1 METPKTSSDEIDLM
15 ELFLKLVRMIKKNFT
30 MIVSFFVVGTLLGS
44 VYGMFGTKVYES
56 KMMVT
61 SDILTDAYNDKL
73 GENLND
79 LLKEKNLELIANKL
93 SLSKEESEN
102 LVSIKIESAQK
113 EKPSQK
119 EDEKRWFLI
128 TAKVLNQEVLDKLE
142 KGIATYLENNEFV
155 KIRIEQKKNF
165 NRELIKKIE
174 KEILTLENF
183 KNKVY
188 EGNFF
193 ENNKGNVM
201 FDPTV
206 VNVRIIELNKEK
218 LKYENDLQIV
228 NSVQIVEGFTKF
240 NKPVS
245 PNKAISLA
253 AGATLGLFFVGILIA
268 FKSIRKVVRMA
279 EEAEKK

>member
-15 ELFLKLVRMIKKNFT
+15 ELFLKLVRVAKKNFT
-30 MIVSFFVVGTLLGS
+30 LILSFFIAGTLLGS

-79 LLKEKNLELIANKL
+79 LLKENNLTLISEKL

-102 LVSIKIESAQK
+102 LVAIKIESAQK

-128 TAKVLNQEVLDKLE
+128 TAKVLNQEVLNKLE
-142 KGIATYLENNEFV
+142 TGIANYLENNEFV
-155 KIRIEQKKNF
+155 KVRIEQKKNF

-183 KNKVY
+183 KNKIY

-218 LKYENDLQIV
+218 LKYQNDLEIINSIQIV
-228 NSVQIVEGFTKF
+228 QGFTKF

-253 AGATLGLFFVGILIA
+253 AGATLGLFFVGMLIA

>member
-128 TAKVLNQEVLDKLE
+128 TAKVLNQEVLSKLE
-142 KGIATYLENNEFV
+142 NGIANYLENNEFV
-155 KIRIEQKKNF
+155 KVRIEQKKNF

-188 EGNFF
+188 EGDFF

-218 LKYENDLQIV
+218 LKYQNDLEIV

-253 AGATLGLFFVGILIA
+253 AGATLGLFFVGVLIA

>member
-15 ELFLKLVRMIKKNFT
+15 ELFLKLVRTAKKNFT
-30 MIVSFFVVGTLLGS
+30 LILSFFVVGTLLGS
-44 VYGMFGTKVYES
+44 IYGMFGTKVYES

-79 LLKEKNLELIANKL
+79 LLKEKNLELIANNL
-93 SLSKEESEN
+93 SLSIGESES

-128 TAKVLNQEVLDKLE
+128 TAKVLDQEVLNPLE
-142 KGIATYLENNEFV
+142 KGIVNYFENNDFV
-155 KIRIEQKKNF
+155 KIRVEQKKDFYN
-165 NRELIKKIE
+165 KII
-174 KEILTLENF
+174 KEIDEEIKSLEGFKSKIYDGNFLENS
-183 KNKVY
+183 
-188 EGNFF
+188 
-193 ENNKGNVM
+193 KGNVV
-201 FDPTV
+201 FDPTS
-206 VNVRIIELNKEK
+206 VNSKIVQLSEDKF
-218 LKYENDLQIV
+218 KYENELALV
-228 NSVQIVEGFTKF
+228 NSVQIVQGFTKF

-253 AGATLGLFFVGILIA
+253 AGATLGLFFVGLLIV

-279 EEAEKK
+279 EDAEKK

>member
-61 SDILTDAYNDKL
+61 SDILTESYSEKL
-73 GENLND
+73 AENLKALIKDENQK
-79 LLKEKNLELIANKL
+79 LLSSRLNLTP
-93 SLSKEESEN
+93 EEAESIG
-102 LVSIKIESAQK
+102 SIKIESALK
-113 EKPSQK
+113 DKPSK
-119 EDEKRWFLI
+119 EDEKKWFVI
-128 TAKVLNQEVLDKLE
+128 TVEILDQEILSKLE
-142 KGIATYLENNEFV
+142 KGIVSYLENNEYV
-155 KIRIEQKKNF
+155 KIRVEQKRNLNKQ
-165 NRELIKKIE
+165 LIKKTDE
-174 KEILTLENF
+174 EILSLESF
-183 KNKVY
+183 KNKIY

-206 VNVRIIELNKEK
+206 VNIRIIELNKDK
-218 LKYENDLQIV
+218 LKYQNDLEIV

-240 NKPVS
+240 IKPIK

-268 FKSIRKVVRMA
+268 FKSVRKVVRMA

>member
-15 ELFLKLVRMIKKNFT
+15 ELFLKLIRVAKKNFT
-30 MIVSFFVVGTLLGS
+30 LIVSFFVVGTLLGS

-61 SDILTDAYNDKL
+61 SDILTESYSEKL
-73 GENLND
+73 AENLKALIND
-79 LLKEKNLELIANKL
+79 GNLALLSSRLNLTTEDAK
-93 SLSKEESEN
+93 S
-102 LVSIKIESAQK
+102 VGSIKIESALK
-113 EKPSQK
+113 DKPSK
-119 EDEKRWFLI
+119 EDEKKWFI
-128 TAKVLNQEVLDKLE
+128 VTVQILNQEILPSLE
-142 KGIATYLENNEFV
+142 KGIVNYIENNEYV
-155 KIRIEQKKNF
+155 KIRVEQKRNLNK
-165 NRELIKKIE
+165 ELIKKTDE
-174 KEILTLENF
+174 EIQSLESF
-183 KNKVY
+183 KKKIY

-206 VNVRIIELNKEK
+206 VNIRIIELNKDK
-218 LKYENDLQIV
+218 LKYQNDLQIV

-240 NKPVS
+240 LKPIK

-253 AGATLGLFFVGILIA
+253 AGSTLGLFFVAILIA

-279 EEAEKK
+279 EEAEKN

>member
-15 ELFLKLVRMIKKNFT
+15 ELFLKLVRVAKKNFT

-61 SDILTDAYNDKL
+61 SDILTESYSEKL
-73 GENLND
+73 AENLKALIKDGNLA
-79 LLKEKNLELIANKL
+79 LLSSRLNLTPED
-93 SLSKEESEN
+93 SKS
-102 LVSIKIESAQK
+102 VGSIKIESALK
-113 EKPSQK
+113 DKPSK
-119 EDEKRWFLI
+119 EDEKKWFVI
-128 TAKVLNQEVLDKLE
+128 TVEILDQEILSKLE
-142 KGIATYLENNEFV
+142 KGIVSYLENNEYV
-155 KIRIEQKKNF
+155 KVRVEQKRNLNK
-165 NRELIKKIE
+165 ELIKKTDE
-174 KEILTLENF
+174 EIQSLESF
-183 KNKVY
+183 KNKIY
-188 EGNFF
+188 DGNFF

-206 VNVRIIELNKEK
+206 VNMRIIELNKDK
-218 LKYENDLQIV
+218 LKYQNDLEIV

-240 NKPVS
+240 LKPIK

-253 AGATLGLFFVGILIA
+253 AGASLGLFFVAILIA
-268 FKSIRKVVRMA
+268 FKSIRKVIRMA

>member
-15 ELFLKLVRMIKKNFT
+15 ELFLKLVRVAKKNFT

-61 SDILTDAYNDKL
+61 SDILTESYSEKL
-73 GENLND
+73 AENLKALIKDGNLA
-79 LLKEKNLELIANKL
+79 LLSSRLNLTPED
-93 SLSKEESEN
+93 SKS
-102 LVSIKIESAQK
+102 VGSIKIESALK
-113 EKPSQK
+113 DKPSK
-119 EDEKRWFLI
+119 EDEKKWFVI
-128 TAKVLNQEVLDKLE
+128 TVEILDQEILPKLE
-142 KGIATYLENNEFV
+142 KGIINYLENNEYV
-155 KIRIEQKKNF
+155 KVRVQQKRNL
-165 NRELIKKIE
+165 NQQLIKKTDE
-174 KEILTLENF
+174 EILSLESF
-183 KNKVY
+183 KNKIY

-193 ENNKGNVM
+193 EKNKGNVM

-206 VNVRIIELNKEK
+206 VNIRIIELSKEK
-218 LKYENDLQIV
+218 LRYQNDLEIV

-240 NKPVS
+240 IKPIK

-253 AGATLGLFFVGILIA
+253 AGASLGLFFVAILIA
-268 FKSIRKVVRMA
+268 FKSIRKVIRMA